1 MENKFFLDTENE
13 FYECEDSAEFAKNKS
28 QKKDSE
34 SNENRQPPSLAKEFY
49 KDSAKAPSGR
59 TGTYRGCLSGLHLKK
74 LALRGEERQNF
85 ADLLISEAEANSII
99 QAICFSSAAC
109 GA

>member
-49 KDSAKAPSGR
+49 KDSAK
-59 TGTYRGCLSGLHLKK
+59 HLQEE
-74 LALRGEERQNF
+74 LALIGG
-85 ADLLISEAEANSII
+85 AYP
-99 QAICFSSAAC
+99 AC
-109 GA
+109 T